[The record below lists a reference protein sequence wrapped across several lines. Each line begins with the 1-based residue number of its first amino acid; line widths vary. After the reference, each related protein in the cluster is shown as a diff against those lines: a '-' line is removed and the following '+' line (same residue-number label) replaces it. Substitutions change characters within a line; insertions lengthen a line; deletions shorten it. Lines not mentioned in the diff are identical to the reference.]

1 MRSRVVHNWFW
12 MTASGQTAVLPSS
25 WYCVPAQ
32 NLLVVCSNGLYWLA
46 FTPGCTPRVSY
57 WAPSPIL
64 GPGQQTCRRPST
76 HTTQKQQRTDGPGS
90 GTPQQPQGSHTPCNN
105 S

>member
-1 MRSRVVHNWFW
+1 MCSFFQRVGDDDGVGD
-12 MTASGQTAVLPSS
+12 TD
-25 WYCVPAQ
+25 
-32 NLLVVCSNGLYWLA
+32 
-46 FTPGCTPRVSY
+46 

-76 HTTQKQQRTDGPGS
+76 HSTQKQQRTDGPGS